1 VEEEAT
7 LEVIEVVDLT
17 LVEEE
22 TTLEDIE
29 VVDLTLVE
37 EEATLEVIEVVDL
50 TLVEGN
56 LNSLKEE
63 ILNHLDL
70 ENLNLQAAVKMVKKR
85 IIKAGKIV
93 INAQAVKMVKNRTE
107 LSFIKQ

>member
-1 VEEEAT
+1 
-7 LEVIEVVDLT
+7 
-17 LVEEE
+17 VEEE
-22 TTLEDIE
+22 TTLE
-29 VVDLTLVE
+29 E